1 MEGFLT
7 RLARR
12 ALQVPSPGALRPVVG
27 PHVPPAEPDTLGIQ
41 RLDEEIAPAP
51 RYRAAARPPTHLG
64 GPPFSEHAAT
74 ESLARQPAAP
84 RSAGSGSA
92 GSGTAGSGTAGSG
105 LAGSS
110 LAGSGSAA
118 SGSAEVRSVAGSFES
133 ATFGSAPTATPRST
147 PGSEVPLVAR
157 HDQAASASG
166 ASLERMQTLETSGRL
181 DQPLVD
187 RGLAAT
193 PSGRPLIPAD
203 SISAIPAAPGALIP
217 LTPPAAPPAPRR
229 EGLRDDRVLDERG
242 AALEGMSGAEPP
254 PPKRA
259 EPPRD
264 GLTQAPVGQLGAIIQ
279 QLARFNARP
288 QPPAEASRSSV
299 EVHIGRVEVR
309 VLPEPAPSP
318 EPPRT
323 PAIELDRYLKELNER
338 WR

>member
-51 RYRAAARPPTHLG
+51 RSRAAARPPTHLG
-64 GPPFSEHAAT
+64 GPLFSEHAAP

-84 RSAGSGSA
+84 GSAGSGS
-92 GSGTAGSGTAGSG
+92 AGSGTAGSG

-110 LAGSGSAA
+110 LAGSGSAS
-118 SGSAEVRSVAGSFES
+118 SGAAEVRSVAGSFES

-217 LTPPAAPPAPRR
+217 LTPPAAPPAPLR
-229 EGLRDDRVLDERG
+229 EGLRDERVLDERG
-242 AALEGMSGAEPP
+242 AALEGTSSAEP

-323 PAIELDRYLKELNER
+323 PAIELDRYLKDLNER